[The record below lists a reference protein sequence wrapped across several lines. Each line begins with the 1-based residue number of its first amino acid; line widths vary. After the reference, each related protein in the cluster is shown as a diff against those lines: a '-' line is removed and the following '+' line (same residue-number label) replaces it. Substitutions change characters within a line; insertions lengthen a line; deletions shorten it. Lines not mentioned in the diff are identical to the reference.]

1 MPEISKEQ
9 LEEWAQVVYENC
21 GEGEDFSVSLYDVVM
36 EMRDASGYYKRPTPR
51 AVDVA
56 TPCANCTQPESNH
69 PNRMCDVFCPPRN

>member
-36 EMRDASGYYKRPTPR
+36 EIRDASGYYKRQ
-51 AVDVA
+51 
-56 TPCANCTQPESNH
+56 TQLAPDAGDSGVKKVTSKTKKSVK
-69 PNRMCDVFCPPRN
+69 PARG